1 MIVVPAAPI
10 RKIVV
15 ADAAA
20 CLANF
25 FLHLVGRKIVKK
37 TPLTTL
43 ALSQELVELSLRV
56 TVANTGNVII
66 ALFCNQPL
74 PPERNELVVV

>member
-1 MIVVPAAPI
+1 M
-10 RKIVV
+10 
-15 ADAAA
+15 
-20 CLANF
+20 
-25 FLHLVGRKIVKK
+25 KK